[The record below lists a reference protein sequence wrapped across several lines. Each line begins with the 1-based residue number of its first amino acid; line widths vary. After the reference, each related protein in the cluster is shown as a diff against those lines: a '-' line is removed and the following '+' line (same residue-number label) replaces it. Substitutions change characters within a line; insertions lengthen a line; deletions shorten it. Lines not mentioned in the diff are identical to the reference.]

1 MGLYADRFRSKTKFK
16 IISFEYDNETYYM
29 RELSVAQK
37 MYVMGLKTT
46 EEQSAT
52 EMYSYFAKMA
62 VMSLCDENGNLT
74 EDPDDTVIIDS
85 IPSSLMELLIK
96 KVMEVN
102 GLTEQAQNELK
113 KD

>member
-37 MYVMGLKTT
+37 MYVMNQRTA
-46 EEQSAT
+46 EEQTAG

-74 EDPDDTVIIDS
+74 EDPDDTAIINS
-85 IPSSLMELLIK
+85 VPSSLMEILIK